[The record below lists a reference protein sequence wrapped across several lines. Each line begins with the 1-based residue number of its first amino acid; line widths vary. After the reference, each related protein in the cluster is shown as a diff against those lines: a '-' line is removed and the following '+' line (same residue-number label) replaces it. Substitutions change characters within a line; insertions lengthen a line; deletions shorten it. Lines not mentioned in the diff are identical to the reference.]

1 MFGRAGCL
9 ARAGVGRDA
18 RGNSG
23 SALLIAGD
31 FVMPLYTLLLE
42 DHKTVFPVTL
52 SQVQAAIQKLASPT
66 GPTFLNVKDDGG
78 NWAQAGGTNGRYRV
92 EIRDVYGEG
101 FQHWMAALPGCT
113 DRTETVVYYRNR
125 CIENE
130 HPYRK
135 CPLNATVANVLGLND
150 VMVILTEYWATGLRS
165 AKYSWDDVSRDWIEE
180 DVEKKGTDIKVI
192 KPKSKQGLGE

>member
-1 MFGRAGCL
+1 
-9 ARAGVGRDA
+9 
-18 RGNSG
+18 
-23 SALLIAGD
+23 
-31 FVMPLYTLLLE
+31 MPLYRLTLE
-42 DHKTVFPVTL
+42 DHKNAFPVSL
-52 SQVQAAIQKLASPT
+52 GQLQAAIQKLARSP
-66 GPTFLNVKDDGG
+66 GPTYLNLQDDGG

-92 EIRDVYGEG
+92 EIRNVYGEG
-101 FQHWMAALPGCT
+101 FQHWMAALPSCN
-113 DRTETVVYYRNR
+113 DRSETVVYYRNR

-150 VMVILTEYWATGLRS
+150 VMAILTEYWATGLRS

-180 DVEKKGTDIKVI
+180 DVEKKGTGIKVI